1 MDEMA
6 RVRDLLERATVPEP
20 PIGPVVQNALRA
32 GVRLRRRRRAQ
43 GIAAAAAVV
52 VAVAASA
59 FGGSRFASS
68 SPAAHASLPAV
79 SALNLG
85 VSEPGSPPSYQPV
98 EKFADAVGVEP
109 GFVEYDSGWEQPFA
123 ASYART
129 IRKHGAIVIVQ
140 MDPAN
145 ASVAGIAAGHYD
157 GYLSAYAESVR
168 AYRHPVIMS
177 FGHEMNG
184 TWYSWGY
191 GRTSPAVFAAAW
203 RHIVNLFRALG
214 ARNVTWMWTVSIIN
228 DTQHGKVPSPDAWWP
243 GSSYVNWVGIDGYYL
258 KPSWNFAALFGP
270 TIAAVRQLTAGPILI
285 AETGVVP
292 AAGQPAKIADLF
304 AGIHQYGLLGFVYFD
319 INSVGAPFAI
329 TSPAAMAAFRKSART
344 YHRPAS

>member
-1 MDEMA
+1 MDETE

-20 PIGPVVQNALRA
+20 PIGPMVQNALRA
-32 GVRLRRRRRAQ
+32 GVRRRRRVQ
-43 GIAAAAAVV
+43 GSAAAAAVV

-59 FGGSRFASS
+59 ATFGASRPAPS

-79 SALNLG
+79 SAPNLG
-85 VSEPGSPPSYQPV
+85 VSEAGSASYQPV
-98 EKFADAVGVEP
+98 EQFADAAGVEP
-109 GFVEYDSGWEQPFA
+109 GFVEYDSGWAQPFA

-129 IRKHGAIVIVQ
+129 IRKHGAVVIVQ

-145 ASVAGIAAGHYD
+145 ASVAGIAVGHYD

-191 GRTSPAVFAAAW
+191 GRTSPAVFVAAW
-203 RHIVNLFRALG
+203 RHIVKLFRALG
-214 ARNVTWMWTVSIIN
+214 VQNVTWMWTVSIIN
-228 DTQHGKVPSPDAWWP
+228 DTQHGNIPSPTQWWP
-243 GSSYVNWVGIDGYYL
+243 GNSYVNWVGIDGYYL
-258 KPSWNFAALFGP
+258 KPSWNFTPMFGP
-270 TIAAVRQLTAGPILI
+270 TIAAVRALTTDPILI
-285 AETGVVP
+285 ADTGVVP
-292 AAGQPAKIADLF
+292 AAGQPAKIANLF
-304 AGIHQYGLLGFVYFD
+304 AGIRRYGLLGFVYFD
-319 INSVGAPFAI
+319 TNSAGSPFAI
-329 TSPAAMAAFRKSART
+329 TSPAAIAAFRKGAGT